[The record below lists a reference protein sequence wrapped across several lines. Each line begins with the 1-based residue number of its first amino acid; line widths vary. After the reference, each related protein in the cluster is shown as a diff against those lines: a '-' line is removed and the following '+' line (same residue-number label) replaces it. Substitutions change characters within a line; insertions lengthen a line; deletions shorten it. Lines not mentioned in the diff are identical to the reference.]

1 MQKWGRDQDNWELYN
16 METDCTE
23 IKNLILDMPEKAYE
37 MIYLYNNWTTKIK
50 VLPWTEVLSIMEEK
64 NKECKHIKAYR

>member
-1 MQKWGRDQDNWELYN
+1 M
-16 METDCTE
+16 
-23 IKNLILDMPEKAYE
+23 KNLILDMPEKADE